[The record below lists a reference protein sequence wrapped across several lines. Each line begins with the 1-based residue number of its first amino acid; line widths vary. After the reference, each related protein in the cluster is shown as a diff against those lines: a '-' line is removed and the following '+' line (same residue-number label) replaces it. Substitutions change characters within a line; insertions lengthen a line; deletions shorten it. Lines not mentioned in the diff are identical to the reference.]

1 MKILV
6 ADDDPICRKIVARR
20 LRAFDDFEVAEAVDG
35 KEALTM
41 LKHNH
46 FDGMVVD
53 WQMPGHSGL
62 EIVREI
68 RKAGIN
74 MPMLMVTG
82 ESEKER
88 VVEAIQA
95 GVTDYLIK
103 PFDGQSLESKLQK
116 FVAWFEPAVTAAAA
130 DA

>member
-1 MKILV
+1 L
-6 ADDDPICRKIVARR
+6 
-20 LRAFDDFEVAEAVDG
+20 
-35 KEALTM
+35 
-41 LKHNH
+41 LKRNH

-68 RKAGIN
+68 RKAGLE
-74 MPMLMVTG
+74 MPLLMVTG

-88 VVEAIQA
+88 VVEAIRA

-103 PFDGQSLESKLQK
+103 PFEGQALEEKLKHFVAKLQ
-116 FVAWFEPAVTAAAA
+116 PAAAEA
-130 DA
+130 

>member
-1 MKILV
+1 
-6 ADDDPICRKIVARR
+6 
-20 LRAFDDFEVAEAVDG
+20 
-35 KEALTM
+35 LTL
-41 LKHNH
+41 LKRNH
-46 FDGMVVD
+46 FDGMIVD

-68 RKAGIN
+68 RKAGVH

-88 VVEAIQA
+88 VVEAIKA

-103 PFDGQSLESKLQK
+103 PFDTQSLEAKLQK
-116 FVAWFEPAVTAAAA
+116 FVAWFQPVAAA

>member
-6 ADDDPICRKIVARR
+6 ADDDPICRKIVAKR
-20 LRAFDDFEVAEAVDG
+20 LRAFDDLEVVEVADG
-35 KEALTM
+35 NEALTM
-41 LKHNH
+41 LKRNH
-46 FDGMVVD
+46 FDGMVLD

-68 RKAGIN
+68 RKAGLS
-74 MPMLMVTG
+74 MPLLMVTG

-88 VVEAIQA
+88 VVEAIKA

-103 PFDGQSLESKLQK
+103 PFESQSLEAKLQK
-116 FVAWFEPAVTAAAA
+116 FVAWFQPAAA